1 MSPWKIFKTGSQC
14 SVLLP
19 VLLVLMLLFLRG
31 GENGRSAFEI
41 GDAAAAMQR
50 EPDANAAIARYEP
63 ALAVRAAG
71 CITCHA
77 KINSRFITDFGYG
90 DSYFFGNP
98 RSGNA
103 LGPFGGHIYGDFYGG
118 EPNKT
123 GWLTAEISK
132 GIVVPRANLEF
143 DLKEAAPA
151 ALANQPAYREALQA
165 ISLAKYLQAVENQK
179 STPSTVGEVS
189 RVFIGAPSAAT
200 IQARF
205 NIAADSDVKF
215 KFIKNDARN
224 SPDIQGIVL
233 NPGKGYYTNSKEV
246 VCDGDLFVTG
256 TLFLNQTTI
265 ATISGCRIYATGPIF
280 LQRAVAYK
288 SLSSA
293 ADIANLQLVSA
304 EAIVLGIGEKNCDT
318 KAGNSPLSTRLLASY
333 ARSSFVTRDA
343 SSKSI
348 SPQSVSQS
356 LYDNAR
362 RIDSLEDASCHDDS
376 TGFSHM
382 LLNAPQV
389 HSRYKGRFYGIVIAE
404 FAMFRQGKSSYE
416 FDPVFKKVPIL
427 PLLKSSDYLLVE

>member
-1 MSPWKIFKTGSQC
+1 MPFM
-14 SVLLP
+14 LF
-19 VLLVLMLLFLRG
+19 VLLVAALTG
-31 GENGRSAFEI
+31 DENGRSAVKIAESSP
-41 GDAAAAMQR
+41 AAQSSR
-50 EPDANAAIARYEP
+50 TANVLIAEYEP

-103 LGPFGGHIYGDFYGG
+103 LGPFGGNIYGDFFGG

-143 DLKEAAPA
+143 NLLEAAPA

-165 ISLAKYLQAVENQK
+165 SSLAKYLQAVEDQK
-179 STPSTVGEVS
+179 ATPSTVVEAS
-189 RVFIGAPSAAT
+189 RVFIGAPSPAT

-205 NIAADSDVKF
+205 NIAADSDVKI

-233 NPGKGYYTNSKEV
+233 NPGKDYYTNSKEV
-246 VCDGDLFVTG
+246 VCDGDLFVRG

-265 ATISGCRIYATGPIF
+265 ATISGCRIYATGPIY
-280 LQRAVAYK
+280 LQKAVAYR
-288 SLSSA
+288 SLVSA
-293 ADIANLQLVSA
+293 ADNANLQLVSA
-304 EAIVLGIGEKNCDT
+304 EAIVLGIGEKNCDA

-348 SPQSVSQS
+348 SPQTISQS

-362 RIDSLEDASCHDDS
+362 RIDSLEDASCHDDNTS
-376 TGFSHM
+376 FSHI

-404 FAMFRQGKSSYE
+404 FALFRQGKSSYE